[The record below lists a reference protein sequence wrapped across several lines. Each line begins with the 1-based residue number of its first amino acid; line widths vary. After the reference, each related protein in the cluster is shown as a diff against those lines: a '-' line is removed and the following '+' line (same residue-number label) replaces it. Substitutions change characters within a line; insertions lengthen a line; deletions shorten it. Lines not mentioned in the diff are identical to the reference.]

1 MEEDEPPAAVGKLG
15 IKVSKVG
22 LESETPLIGLLDFLG
37 RHPSD
42 LIVIATLD
50 GIDRCHP

>member
-1 MEEDEPPAAVGKLG
+1 MDEDEPQAV
-15 IKVSKVG
+15 
-22 LESETPLIGLLDFLG
+22 GLLDFLG

-50 GIDRCHP
+50 GINRCHPLEGSRDALLFVLPC